1 MWHLAAPNFVMG
13 LGFGYA
19 ASPSIVAAQSA
30 VGWQRRGVATGA
42 TLFARSVG
50 SAVGV
55 AAFGAIANAVVR
67 SGVEGEPTDL
77 ESLPPGVLEP
87 AIHAVFVAS
96 FAVAV
101 LLVVAAAFMPEHVD
115 EVTD

>member
-1 MWHLAAPNFVMG
+1 MA

-19 ASPSIVAAQSA
+19 ASPSIVAAQSS
-30 VGWQRRGVATGA
+30 VGWRQRGVATGA

-55 AAFGAIANAVVR
+55 AAFGALANGVVR
-67 SGVEGEPTDL
+67 SRLGSDPSNL
-77 ESLPPGVLEP
+77 ESLPAGVLEP

-101 LLVVAAAFMPEHVD
+101 LLVVAAAFMPRRVD